1 MANKKKSFKIT
12 WKMVLALQI
21 IASAVLFISVMKLGA
36 LPMLYLAIVAA
47 ILVLLNV
54 LFALMMKP
62 SKKRGKK
69 NSLGKTFAKLLSV
82 LMSVGLLLGC
92 LYIEK
97 GSSVLDMDE

>member
-1 MANKKKSFKIT
+1 
-12 WKMVLALQI
+12 MVATYKLATAEMVAKG
-21 IASAVLFISVMKLGA
+21 ASAGLAVSIKGVGA
-36 LPMLYLAIVAA
+36 AIKAVPGVGWALAIVAA

-82 LMSVGLLLGC
+82 LMFNKSLLLFY
-92 LYIEK
+92 LQ
-97 GSSVLDMDE
+97 D